1 MKITI
6 KAITALLILGTV
18 NNSADAQSWNITGNT
33 GTNGSANF
41 IGTIDNVNFKIR
53 TKNIVRMTVSAA
65 GKVGVGTTTPLF
77 KLDIKGGSINT
88 DSVYRI
94 GGKTILSVKGN
105 QNVFTGDGCGNA
117 NTIGSSN
124 TAIGS
129 GALYSN
135 TEGQNNTASGADAL
149 FTNTTGSF
157 NTASGRTALFSNTT
171 GDINTAS
178 GTGALYFNT
187 EGFGN
192 AALGSGALSEN
203 TIGNDNT
210 ATGSYSLVNNT
221 EGSSNTA
228 NGNYALISN
237 ITGSFNTGIG
247 DNANTSVGTLT
258 FATAIGAGAVVNS
271 IDKVRLGDAA
281 VNVVEGPVAYSWP
294 SDARFKENVKEDVK
308 GLEFI
313 LKLQPVS
320 YNFNRLKYAQHV
332 RQQLTPDREK
342 KLVRQSQNRS
352 VGFIAQDV
360 EKIIQQTNFTSF
372 DAVHAPTNE
381 TDNYSVGYAEFVV
394 PLVKAVQELSSKN
407 ELQDKTIENLKSE
420 IIHLKSALKQTAT
433 TPAEIE
439 AAEMLVQNLPNP
451 FTDKTVIKFNI
462 PASAKLAEI
471 KIFSANGKELKAEN
485 IFSKGEGQIEF
496 FGNMLSPGTYN
507 YTLFIDG
514 KPSESRQMILT
525 R

>member
-1 MKITI
+1 MKKNI
-6 KAITALLILGTV
+6 KIVTAMCFLAAATS
-18 NNSADAQSWNITGNT
+18 NSIAQSWNLTGNA
-33 GTNGSANF
+33 GTNGTTNF
-41 IGTIDNVNFKIR
+41 IGTTDNVNFKIR

-65 GKVGVGTTTPLF
+65 GKVGIGTTAPVY

-94 GGKTILSVKGN
+94 GGKTILSIKGN
-105 QNVFTGDGCGNA
+105 QNVFTGHGCGNA
-117 NTIGSSN
+117 NTTGSSN

-135 TEGQNNTASGADAL
+135 TEGQTNTASGTDAL

-157 NTASGRTALFSNTT
+157 NTASGRAALFSNTT

-178 GTGALYFNT
+178 GTGALYSNT

-192 AALGSGALSEN
+192 AALGSGALNEN

-228 NGNYALISN
+228 NGNYALLSN

-247 DNANTSVGTLT
+247 DNANTSLGTLT
-258 FATAIGAGAVVNS
+258 FATAVGAGAVVNS

-294 SDARFKENVKEDVK
+294 SDGRFKENIKEDVK
-308 GLEFI
+308 GLDFI
-313 LKLQPVS
+313 MKLQPVS
-320 YNFNRLKYAQHV
+320 YNFNRLKYAKHV
-332 RQQLTPDREK
+332 GQQLTTGREK
-342 KLVRQSQNRS
+342 TLVERSQNRT

-360 EKIIQQTNFTSF
+360 EKIIQQTGFTSF

-381 TDNYSVGYAEFVV
+381 TDNYSMGYAEFVV
-394 PLVKAVQELSSKN
+394 PLVKAVQELAEKN
-407 ELQDKTIENLKSE
+407 NAQDKIIENLTSEINNLKSGLKQSAVMNPKSE
-420 IIHLKSALKQTAT
+420 LLF
-433 TPAEIE
+433 
-439 AAEMLVQNLPNP
+439 QNSPNP
-451 FTDKTVIKFNI
+451 FSSETEIKFQLPVYFNSALLVI
-462 PASAKLAEI
+462 TDESGKQVMTYPVQSSSPVIIKAGELPAGIYSYSLI
-471 KIFSANGKELKAEN
+471 
-485 IFSKGEGQIEF
+485 
-496 FGNMLSPGTYN
+496 
-507 YTLFIDG
+507 IDG
-514 KPSESRQMILT
+514 TTADSKQMILT
-525 R
+525 K